1 MILHLQKLTWSSQTL
16 RNCIK
21 FYCVTTL
28 DGTFIDI
35 QGGYG
40 ATDHNNEETI
50 INSLT
55 SKNYAIDSE
64 DSENNIYHN
73 HMAQTSL
80 FKNILKD
87 DDILTLDRGYRRMK
101 KRQYQIKILQS
112 INKGKSQLST
122 KQANESRLVTFH
134 RNVVERA
141 IGRLTGCYGMNI
153 SKRYFIN
160 SINHMKI
167 FQHKSIENCI
177 KVVGIASRFVS
188 GTKHSS
194 VLKFYPGKP
203 EDTKFCCCCKSG
215 ARTTNP
221 SAHALCILMLIH
233 SIQKQ
238 LPRLVST
245 KTGTNYHNIVNIEK
259 SSLHYQAIYDNIMD
273 CKIYKEWSTS
283 NKAHCVCNEPY
294 EEGDWMVKCIN
305 CHKLYH
311 PSCTD
316 QSQKEI
322 EDYIDKWKC
331 PYCQ

>member
-1 MILHLQKLTWSSQTL
+1 MILHLQKITWSSQTL
-16 RNCIK
+16 RNGIK
-21 FYCVTTL
+21 LHCVTTL

-55 SKNYAIDSE
+55 I
-64 DSENNIYHN
+64 
-73 HMAQTSL
+73 
-80 FKNILKD
+80 
-87 DDILTLDRGYRRMK
+87 
-101 KRQYQIKILQS
+101 
-112 INKGKSQLST
+112 
-122 KQANESRLVTFH
+122 H

-203 EDTKFCCCCKSG
+203 EDTKFYCCCKNS
-215 ARTTNP
+215 ARTTN
-221 SAHALCILMLIH
+221 SCAHALCILMLIH

-331 PYCQ
+331 PYCL